1 MIFDAIRRSQWRRD
15 WYIFTT
21 NRQIKALRKA
31 AKHEEANLLQHEMS
45 HELQLWHMHIQALI
59 SRKLIIKAERL
70 GVPLPKDESVWQ
82 ETEEDSS
89 IYLTK
94 EGQHELR
101 KAIRQEAEDSLK
113 NRMLFVKE
121 VVIPLGSF
129 IIAGLSLL
137 ITYAALKL
145 KH

>member
-1 MIFDAIRRSQWRRD
+1 MILDAIHRSQWRRG
-15 WYIFTT
+15 WYIRKTHV
-21 NRQIKALRKA
+21 QIKRLKKA

-45 HELQLWHMHIQALI
+45 HELQLWHLHIQVLI

-70 GVPLPKDESVWQ
+70 GVPLPKDEGVWQ
-82 ETEEDSS
+82 ETEDDSS

-101 KAIRQEAEDSLK
+101 KIIRQEAEDSMR

-121 VVIPLGSF
+121 VVIPVGSF
-129 IIAGLSLL
+129 IIAVLSLL